1 MMRLITL
8 ILALGL
14 TLSLS
19 ANAAEAHS
27 QDRLEVS
34 KTLVL
39 IRHAEKSAGEDKDPS
54 LSPAGKRR
62 SERLVN
68 KLKNYRFSQ
77 LLASPFKRTQET
89 LLPISEALG
98 IPITVI
104 DIKSGLEAHIT
115 ATINTVEAQA
125 GDVLIAGHSNT
136 VPKIISALGGP
147 KIDDLD
153 ENQYSNI
160 YELKIYSS
168 GKVEFTQLE

>member
-1 MMRLITL
+1 MMRLIYV
-8 ILALGL
+8 ILALSL

-19 ANAAEAHS
+19 ANATEVHN
-27 QDRLEVS
+27 QDRLEVR

-54 LSPAGKRR
+54 LSQAGKIRA
-62 SERLVN
+62 ERLVN
-68 KLKNYRFSQ
+68 KLKHYRFSQ

-89 LLPISEALG
+89 LHPISESLG
-98 IPITVI
+98 IPIKVI
-104 DIKSGLEAHIT
+104 DVKSGLEAHII
-115 ATINTVEAQA
+115 ATVNTIEAQA

-136 VPKIISALGGP
+136 IPMIISALGGP

-168 GKVEFTQLE
+168 GEVEFTRLE